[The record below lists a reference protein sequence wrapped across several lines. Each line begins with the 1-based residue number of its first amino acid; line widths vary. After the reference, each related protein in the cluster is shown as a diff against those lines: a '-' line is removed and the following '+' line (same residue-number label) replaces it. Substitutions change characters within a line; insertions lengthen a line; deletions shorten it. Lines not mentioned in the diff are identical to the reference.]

1 MKSDSTD
8 QQLDIL
14 DTTEPRRFNDFLSQI
29 KEEQKNTDRKS
40 FEKYF
45 SDRKPDEMAQDLFDS
60 KSKLDNHEKL
70 VLIHE
75 SFDNIA
81 DKVNKLPASTNKH
94 EFVKIL
100 KIVSKFL
107 AFNELI

>member
-45 SDRKPDEMAQDLFDS
+45 SDRKSDEMAQDLFDS

-75 SFDNIA
+75 SFDNTA
-81 DKVNKLPASTNKH
+81 DKVNKLPPSTNKH